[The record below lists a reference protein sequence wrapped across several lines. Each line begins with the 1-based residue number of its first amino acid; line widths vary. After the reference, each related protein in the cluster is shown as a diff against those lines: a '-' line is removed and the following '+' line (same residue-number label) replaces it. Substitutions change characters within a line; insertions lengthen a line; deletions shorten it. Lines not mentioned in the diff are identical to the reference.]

1 MTELIDQIVD
11 LLMRIQ
17 TEPSRARYL
26 IGRVVDRAYQLEKQ
40 IAQDHGHDRVSRY
53 VIGRLQNGNSIRQ
66 VARELGWGRNKLSAF
81 CDRNGIT
88 RPRRKKVLV

>member
-1 MTELIDQIVD
+1 MTDLIDQIVD

-17 TEPSRARYL
+17 TEPSRARFL

-40 IAQDHGHDRVSRY
+40 IAQNHDHDRVSRY
-53 VIGRLQNGNSIRQ
+53 VISRLQNGNSLRQ

>member
-1 MTELIDQIVD
+1 MTDLIDQIVD

-17 TEPSRARYL
+17 TEPSRARFL

-40 IAQDHGHDRVSRY
+40 IAQNHDQDRVSRY
-53 VIGRLQNGNSIRQ
+53 VISRLQNGNSIRQ

-81 CDRNGIT
+81 CDRHGIT

>member
-1 MTELIDQIVD
+1 MTDLIDQIVD

-17 TEPSRARYL
+17 TEPSRARFL

-40 IAQDHGHDRVSRY
+40 IAQNHDHDRVSRY
-53 VIGRLQNGNSIRQ
+53 EVSRLQNGNSLRQ

>member
-11 LLMRIQ
+11 LLMRIEA
-17 TEPSRARYL
+17 EPSRARFL
-26 IGRVVDRAYQLEKQ
+26 IGRVIDRAYQLEKE
-40 IAQDHGHDRVSRY
+40 ITHDQDQDRVSRY
-53 VIGRLQNGNSIRQ
+53 VVSRLQNGNSIRQ